1 MEHENITA
9 ENIHS
14 DREKLDWAKL
24 KSIIH
29 SQPKTLDQD
38 AKLNENDIFNIL
50 MSYNGHEDLSEF
62 LASLSISAFD
72 TNQTGTIVW
81 RQFMTDDMADVTE
94 VELRTRKLKW
104 IFRLLDRDGDGII
117 QLKEII
123 QTFGHF
129 YIIEDLDP
137 R

>member
-1 MEHENITA
+1 MENENMTVA
-9 ENIHS
+9 DTHS

-24 KSIIH
+24 KTIIH

-38 AKLNENDIFNIL
+38 AKLDENDIFKIL
-50 MSYNGHEDLSEF
+50 MSYNGHEDLSKF
-62 LASLSISAFD
+62 LASITISAFD
-72 TNQTGTIVW
+72 TNQTGSIVW
-81 RQFMTDDMADVTE
+81 RQFMTENVSE
-94 VELRTRKLKW
+94 VELKTRKLKW
-104 IFRLLDRDGDGII
+104 IFRLLDRDVDGII
-117 QLKEII
+117 QLREII